1 MRIDIMN
8 VKIVKLISGE
18 DLISELVESD
28 DIIVKN
34 PVVMIPVNKE
44 QIAFQPWLPY
54 AEDKEYLLKETQV
67 VLIATPSETIR
78 KEYERMFGSGIVT
91 PAQNSIIM

>member
-1 MRIDIMN
+1 MRINIMN

-18 DLISELVESD
+18 DLIAELVDSD

-34 PVVMIPVNKE
+34 PVVMIPVNKD
-44 QIAFQPWLPY
+44 QIAFQPWIPY

-67 VLIATPSETIR
+67 VIIATPSETIVN
-78 KEYERMFGSGIVT
+78 EYQKIYSSIVT
-91 PAQNSIIM
+91 PKQSSIIM

>member
-1 MRIDIMN
+1 MRINIMN

-18 DLISELVESD
+18 DLIAELADSD

-34 PVVMIPVNKE
+34 PVVMIPVNKD
-44 QIAFQPWLPY
+44 QIAFQPWIPY

-67 VLIATPSETIR
+67 VIIATPSETIVN
-78 KEYERMFGSGIVT
+78 EYQKIYSSIVT
-91 PAQNSIIM
+91 PKQSSIIM